1 MVDVFKAFPKSVQPM
16 SFLEL
21 NQGGIL
27 GNTVK
32 QRWEFG
38 GILKDI
44 KGKTV
49 DRNMSLQDSPSR
61 LHIRPD
67 EPFIPILQEYG
78 KTGFLKCAIEATKN
92 GVTSYYSITGYP
104 EGYNFHDGRNEF
116 FWVTLKTTS
125 LADYDLE
132 S

>member
-1 MVDVFKAFPKSVQPM
+1 MVDVFKAFPKSIQPL

-38 GILKDI
+38 GILKER
-44 KGKTV
+44 KGMSQN
-49 DRNMSLQDSPSR
+49 RNMELKESTST
-61 LHIRPD
+61 LHIRPT
-67 EPFIPILQEYG
+67 EPFIAAVAGDMVGHGI
-78 KTGFLKCAIEATKN
+78 IATKN
-92 GVTSYYSITGYP
+92 GATETYRIVGYP
-104 EGYNFHDGRNEF
+104 EGYNFDAGVNEF
-116 FWVTLKTTS
+116 YRVLVKAES
-125 LADYDLE
+125 LADYGVD